1 MALVKSPHMRE
12 EGTGPS
18 PKVSVSVLIPV
29 LNEER
34 HLRAAVAAMQR
45 QEFDGELEFLF
56 VDGLSTDRSRAILE
70 ELRAQ
75 DPRIR
80 ILDNPARRTAAGLNV
95 ALRAAR
101 GCFVARMDAHSV
113 YPERYLQRGV
123 DRLQRGGDSGVVW
136 VTGPQIPVGD
146 GPWSERIVLALS
158 SWIGRGGEA
167 DKWPGA
173 VDGDAHDEF
182 PLTTSVFTG
191 VWRREYVDRLGGWDE
206 GWPVNQ
212 DAEMAA
218 RILTIG
224 GQIVC
229 RPDMGAR
236 YVPRD
241 SPRAL
246 ARQYGRY
253 GFYRAKTFLR
263 HPTSLPRSRW
273 LSVGV
278 VLAFAG
284 SVVPVRLIARP
295 SRLASASYLAAI
307 VTITARAA
315 PRARRHT
322 PFLPVVYMT
331 MHLSWGVG
339 FLLSLAKHVPRR
351 AALREWPSPLE
362 RDEA

>member
-1 MALVKSPHMRE
+1 MRE
-12 EGTGPS
+12 EGAGSEPE
-18 PKVSVSVLIPV
+18 VSVSVLIPV
-29 LNEER
+29 LDEER
-34 HLRAAVAAMQR
+34 HLRTAAAAMQR
-45 QEFDGELEFLF
+45 QQFDGLLEFLF
-56 VDGLSTDRSRAILE
+56 VDGRSTDASRAILE
-70 ELRAQ
+70 ELAAA

-80 ILDNPARRTAAGLNV
+80 VLDNPARRTAAGLNV

-101 GCFVARMDAHSV
+101 GRYIARMDAHSV

-123 DRLQRGGDSGVVW
+123 DRLERGDDDGVVW
-136 VTGPQIPVGD
+136 VTGPQLPVGD
-146 GPWSERIVLALS
+146 GPWSERVVLALT

-173 VDGDAHDEF
+173 VDGDAQDEF

-191 VWRREYVDRLGGWDE
+191 VWRRADVDRLGGWDE

-218 RILTIG
+218 RILTTG
-224 GQIVC
+224 GRIVC
-229 RPDMGAR
+229 RPDMGAQ

-263 HPTSLPRSRW
+263 HPSSLPRSRW

-278 VLAFAG
+278 VGALLG
-284 SVVPVRLIARP
+284 SLVPVRLISWP
-295 SRLASASYLAAI
+295 SRTATAVYLTAI
-307 VTITARAA
+307 AVISARAA
-315 PRARRHT
+315 PRAGRHT
-322 PFLPVVYMT
+322 IFLPVVYVT
-331 MHLSWGVG
+331 MHVSWGVG
-339 FLLSLAKHVPRR
+339 FLLSLAKHLPRR
-351 AALREWPSPLE
+351 AALQAWPRPLE

>member
-1 MALVKSPHMRE
+1 MRE
-12 EGTGPS
+12 EGAGSEPE
-18 PKVSVSVLIPV
+18 VSVSVLIPV

-34 HLRAAVAAMQR
+34 HLRTAAEAMQR
-45 QEFDGELEFLF
+45 QEFDGQLEFLF
-56 VDGLSTDRSRAILE
+56 VDGRSTDASRAILE
-70 ELRAQ
+70 ELAAA

-80 ILDNPARRTAAGLNV
+80 VLDNPARRTAAGLNV
-95 ALRAAR
+95 GLRAAR
-101 GCFVARMDAHSV
+101 GRYIARMDAHSV

-123 DRLQRGGDSGVVW
+123 DRLERGDDDGVVW
-136 VTGPQIPVGD
+136 VTGPQLPVGD
-146 GPWSERIVLALS
+146 GPWSERVVLALS

-191 VWRREYVDRLGGWDE
+191 VWRRADVDRLGGWDE

-218 RILTIG
+218 RILATG
-224 GQIVC
+224 GGIVC
-229 RPDMGAR
+229 RPDMGAQ
-236 YVPRD
+236 YVPRN
-241 SPRAL
+241 SPRGL

-263 HPTSLPRSRW
+263 HPSSLPRSRW

-278 VLAFAG
+278 VLALLG
-284 SVVPVRLIARP
+284 SLVPVRLVSWP
-295 SRLASASYLAAI
+295 SRTATGVYLAA
-307 VTITARAA
+307 VAAITARAA
-315 PRARRHT
+315 PRAGRHT
-322 PFLPVVYMT
+322 PFLPVVYVT
-331 MHLSWGVG
+331 MHVSWGVG
-339 FLLSLAKHVPRR
+339 FLLSLAKHLPRR
-351 AALREWPSPLE
+351 AALQAWPRPLE

>member
-1 MALVKSPHMRE
+1 MRE
-12 EGTGPS
+12 EGAGSEPD
-18 PKVSVSVLIPV
+18 VSVSVLIPV

-34 HLRAAVAAMQR
+34 HLRTAAAAMQR
-45 QEFDGELEFLF
+45 QQFDGLLEFFF
-56 VDGLSTDRSRAILE
+56 VDGRSTDASRVILE
-70 ELRAQ
+70 ELGGRRPAHPRPRQPGTPHRSGAERRA
-75 DPRIR
+75 PRGAR
-80 ILDNPARRTAAGLNV
+80 ALHRADGRPQRLPGALPAARRRPA
-95 ALRAAR
+95 AAR
-101 GCFVARMDAHSV
+101 R
-113 YPERYLQRGV
+113 RG
-123 DRLQRGGDSGVVW
+123 DDGVVW
-136 VTGPQIPVGD
+136 VTGPQLPVGD
-146 GPWSERIVLALS
+146 GPWSERVVLALT

-191 VWRREYVDRLGGWDE
+191 VWRRADVDRLGGWDE

-218 RILTIG
+218 RILTTG
-224 GQIVC
+224 GGIVC
-229 RPDMGAR
+229 RPDMGAQ

-263 HPTSLPRSRW
+263 HPSSLPRSRW

-278 VLAFAG
+278 VLALLG
-284 SVVPVRLIARP
+284 SLVPVRLISWP
-295 SRLASASYLAAI
+295 SRAATAVYLTAIAAI
-307 VTITARAA
+307 SARAA
-315 PRARRHT
+315 PRAGRHT
-322 PFLPVVYMT
+322 IFLPVVYVT
-331 MHLSWGVG
+331 MHVSWGVG
-339 FLLSLAKHVPRR
+339 FLLSLAKHLPRR
-351 AALREWPSPLE
+351 AALQAWPRPLE